1 MFDLSKAPPL
11 LPISF
16 HHQNISPDISGK
28 QQPSSMRI
36 AVGNHKLTT
45 QQAAAPQPPQIIP
58 NESVTTS
65 TSSLVDVDSQ
75 SVRTVPSDFMEQ
87 SVQTDTQQARIERER
102 EEASARE
109 KARQKKEAA
118 KKRAA
123 RADNWLL
130 SRISALSDG
139 QANGLVAANIAVV
152 VGLSAALGYKALGLH
167 ERGQLSWKTAGIGAG
182 IVGVVGVVEG
192 VFAR

>member
-1 MFDLSKAPPL
+1 MSSYADIAASGPK
-11 LPISF
+11 
-16 HHQNISPDISGK
+16 QSPEE
-28 QQPSSMRI
+28 
-36 AVGNHKLTT
+36 
-45 QQAAAPQPPQIIP
+45 AAAPQPPQIIP

-87 SVQTDTQQARIERER
+87 SIQTDTQAARIEREQ
-102 EEASARE
+102 EEASARD

-118 KKRAA
+118 RKKAA

-130 SRISALSDG
+130 SKISELSDG
-139 QANGLVAANIAVV
+139 QAKGLAAANVALV
-152 VGLSAALGYKALGLH
+152 VGLGAVLGYKAWGLH
-167 ERGQLSWKTAGIGAG
+167 ERGQFSWRTAGVGAG

-192 VFAR
+192 VFGQYFTKARGSKRS